1 MMKILFVLIVIIKKT
16 NRKNSKMLVKDLVRA
31 LKKCNQKSKLVFYH
45 LKNDDLINCNYETLL
60 EVEDNRVEL
69 TIQERIK

>member
-1 MMKILFVLIVIIKKT
+1 MITTQT
-16 NRKNSKMLVKDLVRA
+16 NRKDNKMLVKDLVRA

-45 LKNDDLINCNYETLL
+45 LKNDDLINCDYETLL

>member
-1 MMKILFVLIVIIKKT
+1 
-16 NRKNSKMLVKDLVRA
+16 MLVKDLVKA

-45 LKNDDLINCNYETLL
+45 LKNDDLINCDYETLL